1 MNEGDKSIIATIK
14 PNSRGLDIDT
24 SSFTKPKT
32 IGDINRSIG
41 EANKRIAKYMEEGYK
56 RLPEIGP
63 IGSEEER

>member
-1 MNEGDKSIIATIK
+1 MNEVDKSIIATIK

-56 RLPEIGP
+56 R
-63 IGSEEER
+63 